1 MTLQH
6 LLGIDIGTSG
16 LKCVLIDE
24 AGQLCASA
32 LREYTPDLPQ
42 PDWAEQNPD
51 VWLNAAIA
59 AVREVIEKSSV
70 NPRSIAGLSFSGQMH
85 STVFLDRDRRVIRP
99 AILWLDQRSAPQVAA
114 LNHSIGRAQLAE
126 WIGNP
131 VMPGFMLSSL
141 LWVRDHEP
149 DVWSRVAHVLLA
161 KDYVRLRLTGEIA
174 TDFSDASSTA
184 LLDVQHRTWCDE
196 LLRRGKHLDRSAA
209 TVAIFTGHRRSFAA
223 RHG

>member
-1 MTLQH
+1 MTLCY
-6 LLGIDIGTSG
+6 LLGIDVGTSG

-24 AGQLCASA
+24 TGRLCASA
-32 LREYTPDLPQ
+32 FREYTPDLPQ

-59 AVREVIEKSSV
+59 AVREVIEKSDV
-70 NPRSIAGLSFSGQMH
+70 DRHSIVGLSFSGQMH

-99 AILWLDQRSAPQVAA
+99 AILWLDKRSAPQVAA
-114 LNHSIGRAQLAE
+114 LNHTIGRSQLAA

-141 LWVRDHEP
+141 LWVRENEP
-149 DVWSRVAHVLLA
+149 EVWSRVAHVMLA

-174 TDFSDASSTA
+174 TDFSDAS
-184 LLDVQHRTWCDE
+184 CD
-196 LLRRGKHLDRSAA
+196 GPAGCAA
-209 TVAIFTGHRRSFAA
+209 SNVV
-223 RHG
+223 